1 MMKFFKKNKKGF
13 SLVELIVVI
22 AILGILA
29 AIVVPRIAGQ
39 QEEARR
45 IADQATLRTVRGAVA
60 MFHAQNGRFPSGTGF
75 TTATSTLDN
84 YNALAQANN
93 DHLRNFLD
101 VPVDDMPDARQGF
114 EFRYNPSTGEVI
126 LFDLP

>member
-39 QEEARR
+39 QDTARR
-45 IADQATLRTVRGAVA
+45 IADEATLRTVRGAVA
-60 MFHAQNGRFPSGTGF
+60 MFHAEHGRFPRGTGF
-75 TTATSTLDN
+75 PYPTTSTSQN
-84 YNALAQANN
+84 YNALAQATN
-93 DHLRNFLD
+93 DNLRAFLD
-101 VPVDDMPDARQGF
+101 VPVNDMPDARTGWQ
-114 EFRYNPSTGEVI
+114 FRYDPATGSVTLVE
-126 LFDLP
+126 P